1 MRRHTIAL
9 LIGLLALS
17 AAACTSEDGGGG
29 VASVDG
35 ATGTASD
42 DGGGDGGGGGPEDME
57 QQALAYS
64 ECMRDNGV
72 EEFPDPDLDGEG
84 RMGLSLP
91 EGLDPESEEFQAA
104 EDACEDLRPGPGEN
118 ATIDPAIYEAL
129 LEYAA
134 CMRENGVE
142 AFPDPEPNG
151 GIIMN
156 GDMGFD
162 PQSEEFQQAD
172 EACAELRP
180 ERGGEAGTDGGDE

>member
-9 LIGLLALS
+9 LIGLLALA
-17 AAACTSEDGGGG
+17 AAACSSEDDGGG

-35 ATGTASD
+35 ATETASD
-42 DGGGDGGGGGPEDME
+42 DSGGDGGGDGPEDME

-64 ECMRDNGV
+64 ECMRDNGI

-104 EDACEDLRPGPGEN
+104 EDACEDLRPGPGEG

-134 CMRENGVE
+134 CMRENGIE
-142 AFPDPEPNG
+142 SFPDPEPNG

-172 EACAELRP
+172 EACAALRP
-180 ERGGEAGTDGGDE
+180 ERGDGPETDGGDE